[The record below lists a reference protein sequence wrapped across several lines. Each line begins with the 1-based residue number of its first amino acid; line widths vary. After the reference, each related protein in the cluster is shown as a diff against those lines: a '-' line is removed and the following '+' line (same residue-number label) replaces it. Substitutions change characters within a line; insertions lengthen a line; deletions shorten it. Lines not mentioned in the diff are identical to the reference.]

1 MKRDKLHWLHYQVP
15 STGQLYVV
23 NRAQRFDDE
32 TAETHANDLTDI
44 FKRNIGGRTGVC
56 LSVDGG
62 SDYSVKS
69 LLTMFYFG
77 RLWRDCELDFL
88 LMGTYAPGDSAYN
101 SIEHAWS
108 PLSACIAGV
117 TLPANLP
124 DEEPPWKQ
132 NLEGDDL
139 LKKEVDVFDQA
150 VQKLNSYW
158 NGTSYDSFPVS
169 SRGIPCSAYPSPYN
183 CHPKLV
189 AFCNAGVTKIRTE
202 EQLKVR
208 AELKF
213 LLRLAR
219 RSSYTL

>member
-1 MKRDKLHWLHYQVP
+1 M
-15 STGQLYVV
+15 
-23 NRAQRFDDE
+23 
-32 TAETHANDLTDI
+32 
-44 FKRNIGGRTGVC
+44 C

-62 SDYSVKS
+62 PDYSVKS

-88 LMGTYAPGDSAYN
+88 LMGTYAPGDSA
-101 SIEHAWS
+101 WS
-108 PLSACIAGV
+108 PISACIAGV

-150 VQKLNSYW
+150 GQKLNSYW

-169 SRGIPCSAYPSPYN
+169 S
-183 CHPKLV
+183 
-189 AFCNAGVTKIRTE
+189 
-202 EQLKVR
+202 
-208 AELKF
+208 
-213 LLRLAR
+213 
-219 RSSYTL
+219 